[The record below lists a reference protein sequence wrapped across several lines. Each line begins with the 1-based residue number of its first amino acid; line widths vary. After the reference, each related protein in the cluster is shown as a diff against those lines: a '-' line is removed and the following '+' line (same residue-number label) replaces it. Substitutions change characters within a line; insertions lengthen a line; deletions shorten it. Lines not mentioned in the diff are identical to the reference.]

1 MLEDLKKLA
10 LEAIRI
16 KTRIKADTEK
26 LQEIKNQVVE
36 KSKDRNSSYTIK
48 VDDGSIRII
57 KYKRLIYFK
66 LNQRGF
72 DKLDN
77 ETKNNLLKNKL
88 VKIKF
93 SVNYDGYEE
102 ASNKNSVPNN
112 LKELVDKKERKPF
125 SVSVLLSKKE
135 EDSLNKI
142 EENIIPDEDMDADDE
157 ALEDLYLNVFPQDIE
172 AFTDDDTADL
182 TDTQKQELGA
192 TDEERYEKITGVKK
206 NQVVEKKDD

>member
-57 KYKRLIYFK
+57 KYKRLIYYK

-172 AFTDDDTADL
+172 AFTNDDTADL
-182 TDTQKQELGA
+182 TDIQKQELGA
-192 TDEERYEKITGVKK
+192 TDEERYEKITGAKK
-206 NQVVEKKDD
+206 NDD

>member
-172 AFTDDDTADL
+172 GFTDDDTADL
-182 TDTQKQELGA
+182 TDIQKQELGA

-206 NQVVEKKDD
+206 NQVVEKNDD

>member
-1 MLEDLKKLA
+1 MSEELKKLA
-10 LEAIRI
+10 IEAIKIKKRI
-16 KTRIKADTEK
+16 QADTEK

-57 KYKRLIYFK
+57 KYKRLMYYK

-77 ETKNNLLKNKL
+77 DTKNNLLKNKL

-93 SVNYDGYEE
+93 SVNYDGYGE

-112 LKELVDKKERKPF
+112 LKELVEKKERKPF
-125 SVSVLLSKKE
+125 SVTVLLSKKE
-135 EDSLNKI
+135 EKALDKL
-142 EENIIPDEDMDADDE
+142 EESINEEEEKDETQH
-157 ALEDLYLNVFPQDIE
+157 EDPTDIRDILYL
-172 AFTDDDTADL
+172 FTDDGINELSEQSKLDLVVDDTDIYGGPRNFE
-182 TDTQKQELGA
+182 D
-192 TDEERYEKITGVKK
+192 DEDGY
-206 NQVVEKKDD
+206 N